1 MLIPMRNMPPRTR
14 GFSLVEM
21 MISLVLGLVV
31 VGSAL
36 VLVVSVVRANSET
49 VRATQLTSELRAT
62 LGVVSK
68 EVQRARLMR
77 DPLFNVGNA
86 DEANNPNDLINNL
99 LRFSYYEPDPDRN
112 GTTEALTETNRAVSI
127 GRVVVNGMGRDA
139 ADVGLRCHAA
149 HACGDRGPYRHDAAP
164 VPDTATCASASPEL
178 DVTRFCGLVIDT
190 DSSVPVANRDR
201 SATQT
206 GCNLPAT
213 PEVGLGES
221 SLIRLQITGALVGD
235 TTGLNI
241 SRTVVEN
248 LRVGPSRLR
257 NPAPPVPRRR
267 PCRDAPP
274 TNA

>member
-1 MLIPMRNMPPRTR
+1 MLRRPRIMSVRAR
-14 GFSLVEM
+14 GFSLVEL
-21 MISLVLGLVV
+21 MISLVLGLIV

-36 VLVVSVVRANSET
+36 TLVVSVVRANSQT

-86 DEANNPNDLINNL
+86 DEANNPNDRIDDNAC

-112 GTTEALTETNRAVSI
+112 GTIEAATETNRAVAI
-127 GRVVVNGMGRDA
+127 GRVVVGGIGA
-139 ADVGLRCHAA
+139 IYADVDLDPAPLTAA
-149 HACGDRGPYRHDAAP
+149 GIAARTDTTLPDCPDAGDVRL
-164 VPDTATCASASPEL
+164 SSPEL

-190 DSSVPVANRDR
+190 DPSVAAADRDR

-206 GCNLPAT
+206 GCNVPAS

-221 SLIRLQITGALVGD
+221 SLVRLEITGAMVGD
-235 TTGLNI
+235 SSGLNI
-241 SRTVVEN
+241 TRTVVEN

-257 NPAPPVPRRR
+257 NPAPPLPPPPVP
-267 PCRDAPP
+267 
-274 TNA
+274 